1 MLRRRAASFLALTL
15 ALVSGCTASPDTRGP
30 LPDATGL
37 VTTAAASFEQVRTL
51 QFDFSVSGTIPGL
64 DIREVKGQ
72 ASREGGPYGSASGQ
86 ADMQE
91 STNRFEMGFQIV
103 GDRLRLT
110 NQHGLQTDEPVP
122 PEYRPVLL
130 MGPDSGLPKLLKS
143 ATGLRTETKEDV
155 KGVQTYRVTG
165 QLAKD
170 TVAEVLPAVQSNVD
184 VKFWVTQS
192 EPRTLVRVWMQL
204 PPRQPNE
211 GAVMLELGLSG
222 VNQPVSTTRVG

>member
-1 MLRRRAASFLALTL
+1 MLRRRTASFLVLIL

-37 VTTAAASFEQVRTL
+37 VTAAAGSFEQVRTL
-51 QFDFSVSGTIPGL
+51 QFDFSVSSTIPGL

-91 STNRFEMGFQIV
+91 STNRFEMNFQIV
-103 GDRLRLT
+103 GDRLHLA
-110 NQHGLQTDEPVP
+110 NQHGLRTDEPVP
-122 PEYRPVLL
+122 PQYRPVLL

-143 ATGLRTETKEDV
+143 ATGLKTETKEDV
-155 KGVQTYRVTG
+155 KGVPTYRVTG

-170 TVAEVLPAVQSNVD
+170 VVAEVLPAVQANVD

-211 GAVMLELGLSG
+211 GAVMLELGLSAA
-222 VNQPVSTTRVG
+222 NQPVGTTGVG